1 MNIGKIN
8 TLEFW
13 EQYPDIILLPIDG
26 YHYLS
31 SEEAGIILE
40 GYKLTFTDN
49 IYQCDKTRLILTVIT
64 DNGKPPEIE
73 NSFTLFLPLEFL
85 ITYI

>member
-31 SEEAGIILE
+31 AEEAGIILE
-40 GYKLTFTDN
+40 DYNLTFTEK
-49 IYQCDKTRLILTVIT
+49 IYKCAKTRLILTVIT

-73 NSFTLFLPLEFL
+73 NSFTLFIPLEL
-85 ITYI
+85 LTTYI